1 MDASLPS
8 ARHRPISSREV
19 LLLTLRRHG
28 PLSPDAV
35 AARIGMSRTSALQAL
50 RGLAEE
56 GLVERRSI
64 RHGVGRPRH
73 LYDLTAGAQDALP
86 AGYDGLATSLLQAV
100 ATVGGVELIERVF
113 EERCRIQVAALRSA
127 LEQRGLA
134 DAPLADRVREIAKIQ
149 DEQGYVSDL
158 AEAGSVDDGSISL
171 REHNCPIWRVAAAVP
186 AACEAEERMFSE
198 VLDADVV
205 RQSHM
210 LRGERCCTY
219 KVVAAAAGNGN

>member
-1 MDASLPS
+1 M
-8 ARHRPISSREV
+8 REV
-19 LLLTLRRHG
+19 LLLTLRRDG

-50 RGLAEE
+50 RGLADE

-73 LYDLTAGAQDALP
+73 LYDLTPGAQDALP
-86 AGYDGLATSLLQAV
+86 AGYDGLAASLLQAV
-100 ATVGGVELIERVF
+100 AMVGGVELIERVF
-113 EERCRIQVAALRSA
+113 EERCRTQVALLRAA
-127 LEQRGLA
+127 LEERGFG

-149 DEQGYVSDL
+149 DEQGYVSDV
-158 AEAGSVDDGSISL
+158 AESRPGEDGAISL

-186 AACEAEERMFSE
+186 AACEAEARMFGE
-198 VLDADVV
+198 VLEADVI
-205 RQSHM
+205 RETHM

-219 KVVAAAAGNGN
+219 RVLPASHPNGH